1 MSDLDDHRYGDEADR
16 TDDEYDYEYDS
27 DNNRQRQRDSD
38 DESSGSDVSR
48 SSESD
53 DDIQEV
59 PRGRDDVDGDYQE
72 EDEHE
77 EEVDIRIFNN
87 VCQMHKP
94 GQMSEEC
101 RSCLAGLSLLRG
113 QPDLVRRLTGAA
125 GADGGGAAAEKGK
138 RDKEAVSSSLLSKY
152 GGRCDSVK
160 ATLVLHNDTV
170 KLARKVLAKGA
181 FRDKAEWKDIQKDFL
196 LLPEAQHEQLVRDIK
211 PEDLFKKFRSQKRFK
226 AAFKLQA
233 DIAIAQTDLRM
244 CQRPLYKMTEVLNE
258 ALTEVRAMGVSAGL
272 VFSNPPPSRSGIS
285 VPRGVPGRSDA
296 DTLKL
301 DASSAAEVFPR
312 PDLTDFFHQ
321 VRMDDTQKE
330 ILSQLFEDFRLGA
343 AKKYLELF
351 QATADV
357 VTNSEDLLIFYF
369 DLFSHADAG
378 FRNLQRKGLAGLFKE
393 DVKKEILSQS
403 SHKNLAKAKSDAKGL
418 FGGNSS
424 WSFVQTFI

>member
-1 MSDLDDHRYGDEADR
+1 MSDHDDFRYGDEADR
-16 TDDEYDYEYDS
+16 TDYEYDS
-27 DNNRQRQRDSD
+27 DNNRHQRDSD
-38 DESSGSDVSR
+38 DESSGSDGSR
-48 SSESD
+48 STESD

-59 PRGRDDVDGDYQE
+59 PRGRDEEGDEDYQE
-72 EDEHE
+72 EDDGHGGDTQQL
-77 EEVDIRIFNN
+77 VDVKIFNS

-101 RSCLAGLSLLRG
+101 NSCLAGLSLLRG
-113 QPDLVRRLTGAA
+113 QPDLVQRLTGAA
-125 GADGGGAAAEKGK
+125 RADGGGAAAEKEKEKEK
-138 RDKEAVSSSLLSKY
+138 RDKEAASSSLLSKY

-181 FRDKAEWKDIQKDFL
+181 FRDKAEWKEVQKEFL

-233 DIAIAQTDLRM
+233 DIASAQTDLRV

-272 VFSNPPPSRSGIS
+272 VFSNPPPSRSGIL

-296 DTLKL
+296 DTLKM
-301 DASSAAEVFPR
+301 DASSASEVFPR
-312 PDLTDFFHQ
+312 PDLTDFFQQ
-321 VRMDDTQKE
+321 VRMDDNQKE
-330 ILSQLFEDFRLGA
+330 ILRQLFEEFRLGV

-378 FRNLQRKGLAGLFKE
+378 FRNLQRRGLAGLFKE

-403 SHKNLAKAKSDAKGL
+403 SHKNLAKSKSDAKGL

-424 WSFVQTFI
+424 